1 MELMFGTDVR
11 EHGHRAGRLAGF
23 EVDAA
28 SRRVRKL
35 IFSTDGEL
43 GSHALAR
50 PFSTVAGKDGNIE
63 IRDYT
68 PSEEPPPPAAVL
80 LSHSTRIVR
89 GGREV
94 GRLAGITVSDAGAL
108 QSIVGRRNW
117 WTRRFLIDA
126 ATSDI
131 SVSGEIRAGASATRA
146 A

>member
-1 MELMFGTDVR
+1 MELVFGTEVR

-28 SRRVRKL
+28 TRRVRKL

-50 PFSTVAGKDGNIE
+50 PFSSVAAKDGAIE
-63 IRDYT
+63 IREYT
-68 PSEEPPPPAAVL
+68 PVEEPAPPAFAL

-94 GRLAGITVSDAGAL
+94 GRLAGVVVAEAGAL
-108 QSIVGRRNW
+108 
-117 WTRRFLIDA
+117 
-126 ATSDI
+126 
-131 SVSGEIRAGASATRA
+131 
-146 A
+146 